1 MFNLLPKDTV
11 FFDLFE
17 GLARHAVSSA
27 EHLRRM
33 AKHYPDGS
41 DDHVQ
46 RIRDEEHA
54 ADGLAH
60 QALDRLDRTFIT
72 PFDREDI
79 HELVGGLDD
88 IIDNIDALAKRF
100 SLFHV
105 ETMEVDFQKQAD
117 VLVEATIELSDAV
130 HRLRKSRKLSELSE
144 CLIESHHQESLGDDN
159 HHAAMSRLF
168 DGKNDALHVLKWKEL
183 YDLIDIHH
191 KESIGDDNHHAAMS
205 RLFEGGI
212 DTLEVIKWK
221 ELYDYIEEAF
231 DGCED
236 VGNTIERIVL
246 KNG

>member
-130 HRLRKSRKLSELSE
+130 HRLRKSRKLSELSDK
-144 CLIESHHQESLGDDN
+144 LIAIHHSESVGDDN

-183 YDLIDIHH
+183 YDLIEDAI
-191 KESIGDDNHHAAMS
+191 DN
-205 RLFEGGI
+205 
-212 DTLEVIKWK
+212 
-221 ELYDYIEEAF
+221 
-231 DGCED
+231 CED
-236 VGNTIERIVL
+236 VGNTLERIVL